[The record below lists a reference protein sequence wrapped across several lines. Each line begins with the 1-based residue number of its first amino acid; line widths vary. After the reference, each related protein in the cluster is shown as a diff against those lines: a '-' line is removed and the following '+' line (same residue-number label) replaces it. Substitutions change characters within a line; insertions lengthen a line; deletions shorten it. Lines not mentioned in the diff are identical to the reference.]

1 MAEAA
6 DRRTLVRGDTTAW
19 PLSIVILVTLGITA
33 ASLGGLIDDSW
44 WWFVAMGA
52 AIIVTGGMVAARI
65 LLRGRAWPLLAGVVT
80 LVATLCLFFATS
92 TSILG
97 LIPTPDTIKRL
108 SDLAL
113 EGERSIAIQE
123 TPATVTPGILL
134 LLTGGVAL
142 VAIVLD
148 LVAVTL
154 RRPALSGVVL
164 LSIVLIPTFIDPQLS
179 DTFWFV
185 LVGAA
190 WLFLIHAGSPYFEP
204 RAAVAIGAA
213 SIVTAIVVQLVVLP
227 SPPVNESSTNNEPG
241 YTTGLNPLLTLGEN
255 LRRDDPVVALRYTTT
270 SVTDEYFTFSVLD
283 IFDED
288 GWNPGALAEDES
300 TDLANIAPAPGL
312 DSEIATLGITA
323 SVSVGQ
329 VGGRWIPVPYAP
341 TRIRGLEG
349 NWVWQR
355 DNLGIRSPSASMQG
369 QKYEADLEIAVP
381 TAAQLRESGVDSSP
395 SVSRYTEVPAD
406 LPEVIRERAIE
417 VVGDADTNYDKAI
430 ALQQYFRDGA
440 FEYSESAPVEE
451 NYDGDD
457 ADIIAVFLDEKS
469 GYCVHFS
476 SSMAVMARTLGIP
489 ARVSVGFTP
498 GELREGKDG
507 PEYVITTDNLHAWP
521 ELYFDD
527 IGWVRFEP
535 TPGTGNVPV
544 FAGPLD
550 PTNTEPPEPPDDQP
564 TVDPTNSPADPSA
577 TPTPTPTPSSSSAAA
592 PGDDQSTSYLWVALA
607 LGLVLVLFI
616 PFVPALVRVARRR
629 SRFAAVARNGDAFAA
644 WREIVD
650 TAVDLR
656 IPFVSNRTPREL
668 EDSLVASA
676 ALGRL
681 RAAVEESAYGSTGGI
696 ATRDDLRR
704 ALAAQRAAASRW
716 ARVRAVLLPAS
727 LVAGRGDVTAE

>member
-1 MAEAA
+1 MAERA
-6 DRRTLVRGDTTAW
+6 RRVRGDATTW

-33 ASLGGLIDDSW
+33 ASIGSLIDDSW

-52 AIIVTGGMVAARI
+52 AVIVTGAMVAIRI
-65 LLRGRAWPLLAGVVT
+65 LLRGRGWPLLAGVVT
-80 LVATLCLFFATS
+80 LVGTLCLFFATS

-97 LIPTPDTIKRL
+97 IIPTPDTIKRL

-113 EGERSIAIQE
+113 EGERSIAVQE
-123 TPATVTPGILL
+123 TPAIVTPGILM

-142 VAIVLD
+142 VAILLD
-148 LVAVTL
+148 LFAVTL
-154 RRPALSGVVL
+154 RRPALAGLVL
-164 LSIVLIPTFIDPQLS
+164 LGVVLIPTFIDPDLG

-227 SPPVNESSTNNEPG
+227 SPPEAQRANEGDLG

-255 LRRDDPVVALRYTTT
+255 LRRDDPVVAMRYIT
-270 SVTDEYFTFSVLD
+270 SSETNEYFTFSVLD
-283 IFDED
+283 VFDED
-288 GWNPGALAEDES
+288 GWSPGALSADEP

-312 DSEIATLGITA
+312 DSEIATLSITA
-323 SVSVGQ
+323 SVSIGQ

-381 TAAQLRESGVDSSP
+381 TAAQLRASGLDSSQ
-395 SVSRYTEVPAD
+395 SVAEYTEVPED
-406 LPEVIRERAIE
+406 LPEIIRERALE
-417 VVGDADTNYDKAI
+417 VAGDEDTNYDKAV
-430 ALQQYFRDGA
+430 ALQDYFRDGA

-451 NYDGDD
+451 DYDGDD

-476 SSMAVMARTLGIP
+476 SSMALMARTLGIP

-498 GELREGKDG
+498 GELRDGKDG

-550 PTNTEPPEPPDDQP
+550 PSSDPEPEQPDDEPTEQP
-564 TVDPTNSPADPSA
+564 TGSPIAPTA
-577 TPTPTPTPSSSSAAA
+577 TPTPTPTPGSAGGA
-592 PGDDQSTSYLWVALA
+592 PVESANPSLWVGLI
-607 LGLVLVLFI
+607 LGVLLIV
-616 PFVPALVRVARRR
+616 FVPFLPAIVRAARRR
-629 SRFAAVARNGDAFAA
+629 SRFAAVSRSGDAFAA

-656 IPFVSNRTPREL
+656 VPAVSNRTPREL

-681 RAAVEESAYGSTGGI
+681 RAAVEDSAYGSTTGV
-696 ATRDDLRR
+696 ATRDDLRQ

-716 ARVRAVLLPAS
+716 TRLRARFAPAS
-727 LVAGRGDVTAE
+727 LFARTPLSLVE

>member
-1 MAEAA
+1 MAERA
-6 DRRTLVRGDTTAW
+6 RRVRGDATTW

-33 ASLGGLIDDSW
+33 ASIGSLIDDSW

-52 AIIVTGGMVAARI
+52 AVIVTGAMAAIRI
-65 LLRGRAWPLLAGVVT
+65 LLRGRGWPLLAGVVT
-80 LVATLCLFFATS
+80 LVGTLCLFFATS

-97 LIPTPDTIKRL
+97 IIPTPDTIKRL
-108 SDLAL
+108 SELAL
-113 EGERSIAIQE
+113 EGERSIAVQE
-123 TPATVTPGILL
+123 TPAIVTPGILM

-142 VAIVLD
+142 VAILLD
-148 LVAVTL
+148 LFAVTL
-154 RRPALSGVVL
+154 RRPALAGLVL
-164 LSIVLIPTFIDPQLS
+164 LGVVLIPTFIDPDLG

-227 SPPVNESSTNNEPG
+227 SPPEAQRANEGDLG

-255 LRRDDPVVALRYTTT
+255 LRRDDPVVAMRYIT
-270 SVTDEYFTFSVLD
+270 SSETNEYFTFSVLD
-283 IFDED
+283 VFDED
-288 GWNPGALAEDES
+288 GWSPGALSADEP

-312 DSEIATLGITA
+312 DSEIATLSITA
-323 SVSVGQ
+323 SVSIGQ

-381 TAAQLRESGVDSSP
+381 TAAQLRASGLDSSP
-395 SVSRYTEVPAD
+395 SVAEYTEVPED
-406 LPEVIRERAIE
+406 LPEIIRERALE
-417 VVGDADTNYDKAI
+417 VAGDEDTNYDKAV
-430 ALQQYFRDGA
+430 ALQDYFRDGA

-451 NYDGDD
+451 DYDGDD

-476 SSMAVMARTLGIP
+476 SSMALMARTLGIP

-498 GELREGKDG
+498 GELRDGKDG

-550 PTNTEPPEPPDDQP
+550 PSSDPEPEQPDDEPTEQP
-564 TVDPTNSPADPSA
+564 TGSPIAPTA
-577 TPTPTPTPSSSSAAA
+577 TPTPTPTPGSAGEA
-592 PGDDQSTSYLWVALA
+592 PVESANTSLWVGLI
-607 LGLVLVLFI
+607 LGVLLIV
-616 PFVPALVRVARRR
+616 FVPFLPAIVRAARRR
-629 SRFAAVARNGDAFAA
+629 SRFAAVSRSGDAFAA

-656 IPFVSNRTPREL
+656 VPEVSNRTPREL

-681 RAAVEESAYGSTGGI
+681 RAAVEDSAYGSTTGV
-696 ATRDDLRR
+696 ATRDDLRQ

-716 ARVRAVLLPAS
+716 TRLRARFAPAS
-727 LVAGRGDVTAE
+727 LFARAPLSLVE

>member
-1 MAEAA
+1 VAERA
-6 DRRTLVRGDTTAW
+6 RRVRGDATTW

-33 ASLGGLIDDSW
+33 ASIGSLIDDSW

-52 AIIVTGGMVAARI
+52 AVIVTGAMVAIRI
-65 LLRGRAWPLLAGVVT
+65 LLRGRGWPLLAGVVT
-80 LVATLCLFFATS
+80 LVGTLCLFFATS

-97 LIPTPDTIKRL
+97 IIPTPDTIKRL

-113 EGERSIAIQE
+113 EGERSIAVQE
-123 TPATVTPGILL
+123 TPAIVTPGILM

-142 VAIVLD
+142 VAILLD
-148 LVAVTL
+148 LFAVTL
-154 RRPALSGVVL
+154 RRPALAGLVL
-164 LSIVLIPTFIDPQLS
+164 LGVVLIPTFIDPDLG

-227 SPPVNESSTNNEPG
+227 SPPEAQRANEGDLG

-255 LRRDDPVVALRYTTT
+255 LRRDDPVVAMRYIT
-270 SVTDEYFTFSVLD
+270 SSETNEYFTFSVLD
-283 IFDED
+283 VFDED
-288 GWNPGALAEDES
+288 GWSPGALSADEP

-312 DSEIATLGITA
+312 DSEIATLSITA
-323 SVSVGQ
+323 SVSIGQ

-381 TAAQLRESGVDSSP
+381 TAAQLRASGLDSSQ
-395 SVSRYTEVPAD
+395 SVAEYTEVPED
-406 LPEVIRERAIE
+406 LPEIIRERALE
-417 VVGDADTNYDKAI
+417 VAGDEDTNYDKAV
-430 ALQQYFRDGA
+430 ALQDYFRDGA

-451 NYDGDD
+451 DYDGDD

-476 SSMAVMARTLGIP
+476 SSMALMARTLGIP

-498 GELREGKDG
+498 GELRDGKDG

-550 PTNTEPPEPPDDQP
+550 PSSDPEPEQPDDEPTEQP
-564 TVDPTNSPADPSA
+564 TGSPIAPTA
-577 TPTPTPTPSSSSAAA
+577 TPTPTPTPGSAGGA
-592 PGDDQSTSYLWVALA
+592 PVESANPSLWVGLI
-607 LGLVLVLFI
+607 LGVLLIV
-616 PFVPALVRVARRR
+616 FVPFLPAIVRAARRR
-629 SRFAAVARNGDAFAA
+629 SRFAAVSRSGDAFAA

-656 IPFVSNRTPREL
+656 VPAVSNRTPREL

-681 RAAVEESAYGSTGGI
+681 RAAVEDSAYGSTTGV
-696 ATRDDLRR
+696 ATRDDLRQ

-716 ARVRAVLLPAS
+716 TRLRARFAPAS
-727 LVAGRGDVTAE
+727 LFARTPLSLVE

>member
-1 MAEAA
+1 VAERA
-6 DRRTLVRGDTTAW
+6 RRVRGDATTW

-33 ASLGGLIDDSW
+33 ASIGSLIDDSW

-52 AIIVTGGMVAARI
+52 AVIVTGAMVAIRI
-65 LLRGRAWPLLAGVVT
+65 LLRGRGWPLLAGVVT
-80 LVATLCLFFATS
+80 LVGTLCLFFATS

-97 LIPTPDTIKRL
+97 IIPTPDTIKRL

-113 EGERSIAIQE
+113 EGERSIAVQE
-123 TPATVTPGILL
+123 TPAIVTPGILM

-142 VAIVLD
+142 VAILLD
-148 LVAVTL
+148 LFAVTL
-154 RRPALSGVVL
+154 RRPALAGLVL
-164 LSIVLIPTFIDPQLS
+164 LGVVLIPTFIDPDLG

-227 SPPVNESSTNNEPG
+227 SPPEAQRANEGDLG

-255 LRRDDPVVALRYTTT
+255 LRRDDPVVAMRYIMSSETN
-270 SVTDEYFTFSVLD
+270 EYFTFSVLD
-283 IFDED
+283 VFDED
-288 GWNPGALAEDES
+288 GWSPGALSADEP

-312 DSEIATLGITA
+312 DSEIATLSITA
-323 SVSVGQ
+323 SVSIGQ

-381 TAAQLRESGVDSSP
+381 TAAQLRASGLDSSQ
-395 SVSRYTEVPAD
+395 SVAEYTEVPED
-406 LPEVIRERAIE
+406 LPEIIRERALE
-417 VVGDADTNYDKAI
+417 VAGDEDTNYDKAV
-430 ALQQYFRDGA
+430 ALQDYFRDGA

-451 NYDGDD
+451 DYDGDD
-457 ADIIAVFLDEKS
+457 ADIIAVFLDAKS

-476 SSMAVMARTLGIP
+476 SSMALMARTLGIP

-498 GELREGKDG
+498 GELRDGKDG

-550 PTNTEPPEPPDDQP
+550 PSSDPEPEQPDDEPTEQP
-564 TVDPTNSPADPSA
+564 TGSPIAPTA
-577 TPTPTPTPSSSSAAA
+577 TPTPTPTPGSAGGA
-592 PGDDQSTSYLWVALA
+592 PVESANPSLWVGLI
-607 LGLVLVLFI
+607 LGVLFI
-616 PFVPALVRVARRR
+616 VFVPFLPAIVRAARRR
-629 SRFAAVARNGDAFAA
+629 SRFAAVSRSGDAFAA

-650 TAVDLR
+650 TAIDLR
-656 IPFVSNRTPREL
+656 VAEVSNRTPREL

-681 RAAVEESAYGSTGGI
+681 RAAVEDSAYGSTTGV
-696 ATRDDLRR
+696 ATRDDLRQ

-716 ARVRAVLLPAS
+716 TRLRARLAPAS
-727 LVAGRGDVTAE
+727 LFSRAPLSLVE

>member
-1 MAEAA
+1 MAEPV
-6 DRRTLVRGDTTAW
+6 RRVRGDTTTW
-19 PLSIVILVTLGITA
+19 PLSIAILVTLGITA
-33 ASLGGLIDDSW
+33 ASLGSLIDDSW

-52 AIIVTGGMVAARI
+52 SIIVTGAMAATRV

-80 LVATLCLFFATS
+80 LVATLSLFFATS

-97 LIPTPDTIKRL
+97 LIPTPDTVKRL

-113 EGERSIAIQE
+113 EGERSIAVQE
-123 TPATVTPGILL
+123 IPAIVTPGILL
-134 LLTGGVAL
+134 LLTGGIAL

-148 LVAVTL
+148 LFAVTL
-154 RRPALSGVVL
+154 RRPALSGLVL
-164 LSIVLIPTFIDPQLS
+164 LGIVLIPTFIDPDLS

-227 SPPVNESSTNNEPG
+227 SPPVIDRTNEGDLG
-241 YTTGLNPLLTLGEN
+241 YTTGLNPLLTLGKN
-255 LRRDDPVVALRYTTT
+255 LRRDDPVVAMRYIT
-270 SVTDEYFTFSVLD
+270 SSETNEYFTFSVLD
-283 IFDED
+283 VFDDE
-288 GWNPGALAEDES
+288 GWNPGALSADEP

-312 DSEIATLGITA
+312 DSEIATLSITA
-323 SVSVGQ
+323 SVSIGAI
-329 VGGRWIPVPYAP
+329 GGRWIPVPYAP

-355 DNLGIRSPSASMQG
+355 DNLGIRSSSSSMQG

-381 TAAQLRESGVDSSP
+381 TAAQLRASGED
-395 SVSRYTEVPAD
+395 VSQAVSEYTQLPDD
-406 LPEVIRERAIE
+406 LPEVIRERALE
-417 VVGDADTNYDKAI
+417 VAGDEDTNYDKAI
-430 ALQQYFRDGA
+430 ALQNYFRDGS
-440 FEYSESAPVEE
+440 FEYSESAPVDEG
-451 NYDGDD
+451 YDGDD
-457 ADIIAVFLDEKS
+457 ADIIAVFLDGKS

-498 GELREGKDG
+498 GELRDGKDG

-527 IGWVRFEP
+527 VGWVRFEP

-550 PTNTEPPEPPDDQP
+550 PSNDPTPDQPDDEPTEQP
-564 TVDPTNSPADPSA
+564 TGSPIAPTA
-577 TPTPTPTPSSSSAAA
+577 TPTPTPSATSSSGVAA
-592 PGDDQSTSYLWVALA
+592 GESTSTPLWVT
-607 LGLVLVLFI
+607 LGLGILLVLFI
-616 PFVPALVRVARRR
+616 PFVPAIIRAARRR
-629 SRFAAVARNGDAFAA
+629 SRFAAVARSGDAFAA
-644 WREIVD
+644 WSEIVD

-656 IPFVSNRTPREL
+656 VPFVLNRTPREL

-676 ALGRL
+676 ALARL
-681 RAAVEESAYGSTGGI
+681 RAAVEEAAYGSTDGL
-696 ATRDDLRR
+696 ASRDDLRQ

-716 ARVRAVLLPAS
+716 TRLRARFAPAS
-727 LVAGRGDVTAE
+727 LLTGRTPTLVE